1 MVYPEPCQ
9 TSNGA
14 FWQSCSRLQGVNYFR
29 KKLHLRCPIGLRID
43 LCRQQA
49 KKLKKKGANNCN
61 QHKYGFSESR
71 FKEENYLFQTI
82 FLKRTLTKS
91 NYYRRTCFVTRSI
104 CAARLVTRSISL
116 TARCTCSTHLLIR
129 TTCLSIR
136 STCLSILLFI
146 HSPRLPLVVFVF
158 PLGVLV
164 VLSVGLF
171 IIDHNSRNF
180 L

>member
-1 MVYPEPCQ
+1 MLYPEPCQ

-14 FWQSCSRLQGVNYFR
+14 FSRSCLWLQGVNYFR

-43 LCRQQA
+43 LCRLQA
-49 KKLKKKGANNCN
+49 KKLKNKGANNCN

-71 FKEENYLFQTI
+71 FKEENYFFQTI
-82 FLKRTLTKS
+82 FFKRPLTKS
-91 NYYRRTCFVTRSI
+91 NYYRRTRFVTRSI
-104 CAARLVTRSISL
+104 CAARLVTHSISL
-116 TARCTCSTHLLIR
+116 TTLCTCSTRLPTR

-136 STCLSILLFI
+136 STCLSILLSI

-171 IIDHNSRNF
+171 IIHHNSRNF

>member
-1 MVYPEPCQ
+1 MSDWVAN
-9 TSNGA
+9 S
-14 FWQSCSRLQGVNYFR
+14 
-29 KKLHLRCPIGLRID
+29 
-43 LCRQQA
+43 RQQA
-49 KKLKKKGANNCN
+49 KKLKTKGANNCN

-71 FKEENYLFQTI
+71 FKEQNYFFQTI
-82 FLKRTLTKS
+82 FFKRTLTKS
-91 NYYRRTCFVTRSI
+91 NYYRRTRFVTRSI

-116 TARCTCSTHLLIR
+116 ATRCTCSTRLPTR

-136 STCLSILLFI
+136 STCLSI

-171 IIDHNSRNF
+171 IIDHNSRKF